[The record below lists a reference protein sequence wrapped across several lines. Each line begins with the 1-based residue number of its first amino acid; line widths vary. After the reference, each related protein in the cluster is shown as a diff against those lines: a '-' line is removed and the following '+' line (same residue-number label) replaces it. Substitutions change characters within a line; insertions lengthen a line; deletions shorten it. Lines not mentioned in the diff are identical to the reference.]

1 MISFLDIKHLQIYR
15 LSDKFFSVQYF
26 NIKFMII
33 NDKIFSLNKNHII
46 YQTFLRDTILK
57 NYSKDEFV
65 NMINIHLKIFEYFF
79 QDYNNY
85 IIFKNVFLK
94 YYNVSHEK
102 NMLSNIGKYYIINN
116 KIDQFNA
123 ISNVKIIQNF
133 NEKKL
138 YYSPIVKNE
147 ILPSLIIKIDE
158 NKKKHLLLK
167 KNKKNKIKSCED
179 YYIYIKNEKEV
190 FRVEVDNF
198 SRKIKNNDDFFE
210 IINKTNILFSFS
222 DKYSVMFE
230 DFSNIIYEI
239 SPKCKIILNN
249 KFVSNDQKY
258 WESFKRLKIHNNV
271 NFENINSYMNYIET
285 LIENDSI
292 DTCFTIVLKISS
304 ESDIYQLIKS
314 LYISD

>member
-1 MISFLDIKHLQIYR
+1 M
-15 LSDKFFSVQYF
+15 
-26 NIKFMII
+26 
-33 NDKIFSLNKNHII
+33 KIRKN
-46 YQTFLRDTILK
+46 TFYLRKT
-57 NYSKDEFV
+57 
-65 NMINIHLKIFEYFF
+65 
-79 QDYNNY
+79 
-85 IIFKNVFLK
+85 
-94 YYNVSHEK
+94 
-102 NMLSNIGKYYIINN
+102 
-116 KIDQFNA
+116 
-123 ISNVKIIQNF
+123 
-133 NEKKL
+133 
-138 YYSPIVKNE
+138 
-147 ILPSLIIKIDE
+147 
-158 NKKKHLLLK
+158 
-167 KNKKNKIKSCED
+167 KKNKIKSCED

-304 ESDIYQLIKS
+304 ESDINQLIKS
-314 LYISD
+314 LYISDEDKNTIMDICKSIISTNNKKNDSFIGNYNIYKNKKLKKEVLDFINNISFHFSYVNSEIEYSFLTKIKKPKNIFKTNLFDLAPEKLSNGVFFINPKKIKEFENTKNVCFF